1 MLSELNK
8 EDYAYTDK
16 HMRPQTRPLPCSL
29 PLPAQDSPQDGRA
42 QRLQE
47 HVDLSV
53 DMHVSR
59 DSRPGG
65 VLSVSLE
72 TGMRFI
78 CELVLATLD
87 MKSLLRSLEP
97 DHHGVEFFEGTTS
110 RVGERRYWRSRG

>member
-1 MLSELNK
+1 MMRTGSPRDVWLVSTGVEPARQMLSELNK
-8 EDYAYTDK
+8 EDYADTDK

-53 DMHVSR
+53 DMHISR
-59 DSRPGG
+59 DSQPGG

-72 TGMRFI
+72 NRHAIHLRTGFSDPRN
-78 CELVLATLD
+78 EVA
-87 MKSLLRSLEP
+87 P
-97 DHHGVEFFEGTTS
+97 P
-110 RVGERRYWRSRG
+110 